1 MEPSLSAMAANH
13 SDEGKPYMHRIF
25 DRSCS
30 MPASCSSVKLLKS
43 TFDEVDQHCSID
55 ILPILFEEAQLPAN
69 LKYPFHSSHAPDVF
83 NISML
88 PKEGNSPQWGSL
100 LALLS
105 FLKVYNPFKS
115 QMCMDAQ
122 LTCQSCTDS
131 QANKGDALSPC
142 IMEKDIEK
150 EDSQATQSEEEA
162 VESLKS
168 GGIPRVLQRQS
179 SLKESGKLLELIFNH
194 GTSRDNPVA
203 EKTYETPNNRWR
215 RCKRT
220 ASFDSRKVVL
230 LFSLLSSLGTLVLI
244 YLTLRVRQSGDGHVL
259 V

>member
-1 MEPSLSAMAANH
+1 MAANL

-30 MPASCSSVKLLKS
+30 IPASCSSVKLLKS

-88 PKEGNSPQWGSL
+88 PKEGNNPQWGSL

-105 FLKVYNPFKS
+105 FFKVYNPFKS

-131 QANKGDALSPC
+131 QADKGDALSPC

-150 EDSQATQSEEEA
+150 EDSQASQSEEEA

-179 SLKESGKLLELIFNH
+179 SLKEGGKLFELIFNH
-194 GTSRDNPVA
+194 GTSRDNPVT